1 MALGK
6 RKREQQAAW
15 VATTEL
21 PKSPGHPFYKKLNK
35 LLAEADFD
43 EWLEALCVPYYSSD
57 RGRDSIP
64 PGVYFRMILVGYF
77 EGISSQRGI
86 AWRCSDSRSLA
97 EFLGVPAQQE
107 TPDHSS
113 LSRIHDRL
121 PLSVHEAVFVFVL
134 KLAAEQKLLS
144 GKTVA
149 VDSTMLEADA
159 AMKSI
164 VRRATG
170 EDWKTYLRGLA
181 AEAGIENPSDEEL
194 RRFDKTRKDKKVSN
208 DEWESPNDPDSRIA
222 RLKDGTTHAAYK
234 AEHVVDLKTDL
245 VLSAAIYL
253 ADQGDAETLAESVV
267 QAQKNVIN
275 AESPANIA
283 EVVADKGYHA
293 AEMLT
298 LVNETLGL
306 RTYIPEP
313 KRKSPWKWSARPAA
327 ERCAV
332 TANHRRVRGA
342 RSKTLQ
348 RRRSELVERSFAHVC
363 ETGGARRCWLHGL
376 LKVSKRYLLQVAARN
391 LGLIMRKLF
400 GMGTPRG
407 LQKGGGAAS
416 LAHLH
421 ILTLCCALRTI
432 LQLGTARVMLMPPN
446 RSTP

>member
-21 PKSPGHPFYKKLNK
+21 PKSPGHPFYKKLNS
-35 LLAEADFD
+35 LLAEAEFD
-43 EWLEALCVPYYSSD
+43 TWLEALCAPYYSSD

-97 EFLGVPAQQE
+97 EVLGVPAQQE

-181 AEAGIENPSDEEL
+181 TEAGLENPTDEEL
-194 RRFDKTRKDKKVSN
+194 RRFDKNRKDKKVSN
-208 DEWESPNDPDSRIA
+208 DEWLSPNDPESRIA
-222 RLKDGTTHAAYK
+222 RMKDGTTHMAYK
-234 AEHVVDLKTDL
+234 AEHVVDLDTDL
-245 VLSAAIYL
+245 VLAAVIYQANR
-253 ADQGDAETLAESVV
+253 ADTETLAESVV
-267 QAQKNVIN
+267 QAQLNVIA
-275 AESPANIA
+275 AESSANIQEA
-283 EVVADKGYHA
+283 VADKGYHA
-293 AEMLT
+293 ARQLA
-298 LVNETLGL
+298 LVNETLG
-306 RTYIPEP
+306 
-313 KRKSPWKWSARPAA
+313 
-327 ERCAV
+327 V
-332 TANHRRVRGA
+332 
-342 RSKTLQ
+342 
-348 RRRSELVERSFAHVC
+348 
-363 ETGGARRCWLHGL
+363 
-376 LKVSKRYLLQVAARN
+376 
-391 LGLIMRKLF
+391 
-400 GMGTPRG
+400 
-407 LQKGGGAAS
+407 
-416 LAHLH
+416 
-421 ILTLCCALRTI
+421 
-432 LQLGTARVMLMPPN
+432 
-446 RSTP
+446 

>member
-159 AMKSI
+159 AI
-164 VRRATG
+164 DQA
-170 EDWKTYLRGLA
+170 
-181 AEAGIENPSDEEL
+181 
-194 RRFDKTRKDKKVSN
+194 
-208 DEWESPNDPDSRIA
+208 PDF
-222 RLKDGTTHAAYK
+222 
-234 AEHVVDLKTDL
+234 
-245 VLSAAIYL
+245 SADVHMRNWL
-253 ADQGDAETLAESVV
+253 
-267 QAQKNVIN
+267 
-275 AESPANIA
+275 P
-283 EVVADKGYHA
+283 
-293 AEMLT
+293 
-298 LVNETLGL
+298 
-306 RTYIPEP
+306 
-313 KRKSPWKWSARPAA
+313 
-327 ERCAV
+327 
-332 TANHRRVRGA
+332 
-342 RSKTLQ
+342 
-348 RRRSELVERSFAHVC
+348 ELV
-363 ETGGARRCWLHGL
+363 
-376 LKVSKRYLLQVAARN
+376 
-391 LGLIMRKLF
+391 
-400 GMGTPRG
+400 P
-407 LQKGGGAAS
+407 
-416 LAHLH
+416 
-421 ILTLCCALRTI
+421 
-432 LQLGTARVMLMPPN
+432 
-446 RSTP
+446 